1 MTFLNISIHIQKECE
16 REGGGERKRSGSPAT
31 KRHGS
36 FLSRVT
42 MEARKR
48 VLKVGRVKTESGKKT
63 RTDYMDRVEERE
75 IKPFSPARSFKT
87 KERPVR
93 IIEK

>member
-1 MTFLNISIHIQKECE
+1 M
-16 REGGGERKRSGSPAT
+16 RETGKGGERKRSGSPAT

-48 VLKVGRVKTESGKKT
+48 VLKVGRGTLKQRAEKT
-63 RTDYMDRVEERE
+63 RTDYMERVGERLNPSVPRDPLRRE
-75 IKPFSPARSFKT
+75 SGRRA
-87 KERPVR
+87 
-93 IIEK
+93 

>member
-1 MTFLNISIHIQKECE
+1 M
-16 REGGGERKRSGSPAT
+16 REEEGRRESGISGSPAT

-48 VLKVGRVKTESGKKT
+48 VLKVGRGTLKQRAEKM
-63 RTDYMDRVEERE
+63 RTDYAEKAGERK

-87 KERPVR
+87 GERPMR